1 MYEIILYDTEDER
14 CPVQELL
21 DSLEPKLLAKT
32 LRTIDLLEMNGPLLR
47 EPYSKPLENGIFELR
62 TKQGSD
68 ITRVLYFFI
77 VGKKEVLSNGFIKN
91 RRRHQRQ
98 KKNWQRSIKQIM
110 NGGMAMSSYKD
121 YKKRALQNPEVKAEY
136 DALQPEYDI
145 IQAMIDARVQ
155 QNMTQ
160 KDLSAKTGITQADI
174 SRIENGTRNPSLS
187 MVKKL
192 AHGLGMQLKLE
203 FVPMPTKNKM

>member
-1 MYEIILYDTEDER
+1 MYEIILYDTEDGR

-77 VGKKEVLSNGFIKN
+77 VGKKAVLTNGFIKKS
-91 RRRHQRQ
+91 Q
-98 KKNWQRSIKQIM
+98 KTPKAEKKCQRSIKQIM

-121 YKKRALQNPEVKAEY
+121 YKKRALQNSEVKAEY

-203 FVPMPTKNKM
+203 FVPMSTKNKM